1 MNIKTITKDD
11 IRGFSQHLE
20 HDEKSQATI
29 DKYHRDVMAFW
40 AVVGGEP
47 LTKEIVMAYER
58 FMQLRAVKFIDEI
71 IPYAGKSDLELLTSS
86 LQYQIRFLGEDYLEK
101 DWDGKQIETELEK
114 RPYFLKRRHPMSS
127 TALKDKILEKNRNID
142 NSQCNP

>member
-1 MNIKTITKDD
+1 MMRIHLGKKMGKIEIALFIPNKTGGNGMNIKTITKDD

-47 LTKEIVMAYER
+47 LTKEIVMAYKKHLIEQSYAVSSINSMLASVNA
-58 FMQLRAVKFIDEI
+58 FLEYLDLR
-71 IPYAGKSDLELLTSS
+71 
-86 LQYQIRFLGEDYLEK
+86 
-101 DWDGKQIETELEK
+101 
-114 RPYFLKRRHPMSS
+114 
-127 TALKDKILEKNRNID
+127 
-142 NSQCNP
+142 

>member
-1 MNIKTITKDD
+1 MHYFLCKKLGKIGLALFIPNKTGGNGMNIKTITKDD

-58 FMQLRAVKFIDEI
+58 FM
-71 IPYAGKSDLELLTSS
+71 
-86 LQYQIRFLGEDYLEK
+86 
-101 DWDGKQIETELEK
+101 
-114 RPYFLKRRHPMSS
+114 
-127 TALKDKILEKNRNID
+127 
-142 NSQCNP
+142 

>member
-1 MNIKTITKDD
+1 MNNKTITKDD

-47 LTKEIVMAYER
+47 LTKEIVMAYKKHLIEQSYAISSINSMLASVGSFSLWKEKQKLYER
-58 FMQLRAVKFIDEI
+58 FGTNKWRSI
-71 IPYAGKSDLELLTSS
+71 I
-86 LQYQIRFLGEDYLEK
+86 
-101 DWDGKQIETELEK
+101 WKQRL
-114 RPYFLKRRHPMSS
+114 
-127 TALKDKILEKNRNID
+127 
-142 NSQCNP
+142 

>member
-40 AVVGGEP
+40 AVVGSEP
-47 LTKEIVMAYER
+47 LTKEIV
-58 FMQLRAVKFIDEI
+58 RA
-71 IPYAGKSDLELLTSS
+71 
-86 LQYQIRFLGEDYLEK
+86 
-101 DWDGKQIETELEK
+101 
-114 RPYFLKRRHPMSS
+114 
-127 TALKDKILEKNRNID
+127 
-142 NSQCNP
+142 